1 MAIARSEPRSDSA
14 ATPSLAG
21 AERRRHRRHAV
32 ALIARVGETRDGGD
46 RGVITSLSGGGA
58 FVQAETLP
66 SAGARVWLE
75 FGLAAGLGRFHGRA
89 RVVRINRRDGA
100 EIVYGF
106 GVEFDEPPD
115 ELVLKLDE
123 LAHRHREVARL
134 DALGYLDWPVHPTA
148 DLPVPDKSVGS
159 LELRTAR
166 GWKELA
172 AAHSPA
178 GGDGQHASALLRLA
192 QPAIERETRT
202 SSLVLGYR
210 GRLLGPTTGIPRDEL
225 LEELEPG
232 APRVTLWA
240 RTVEAQLRVIDLMEA
255 IEWRLEHLGAQHR
268 DALNFVR
275 QMVADAR
282 RALAAKREASG
293 SAEAAG
299 EPAVPS
305 ALANLDR
312 LLAAL
317 DALVGGLL
325 VTLEALT
332 APDVEWRPASAVRP
346 EPRGPSP
353 IRRAEA
359 WLHAVQ
365 ANVQAWPIQRRIAAL
380 LLATVIGGSAG
391 YVAYA
396 PSQVAVVNHRETLP
410 IDTETLK
417 RHVPVQ
423 SVHVEGD
430 RVILE
435 VPQSWTET
443 SAETRRS
450 SLMAAC
456 WSLGAARYT
465 EAVVRTTAHRDVA
478 RWRGGVVEILG

>member
-1 MAIARSEPRSDSA
+1 MAIARSEPNSDSA
-14 ATPSLAG
+14 ATPALAG
-21 AERRRHRRHAV
+21 AERRRHRRQAV
-32 ALIARVGETRDGGD
+32 ALIARIGETRDGGD

-66 SAGARVWLE
+66 SAGARLWLE

-106 GVEFDEPPD
+106 GVEFDEPPAD
-115 ELVLKLDE
+115 LVLKLDE
-123 LAHRHREVARL
+123 LAHRRREVARL
-134 DALGYLDWPVHPTA
+134 DSLGYLDWPVHATA
-148 DLPVPDKSVGS
+148 DVSLPEKRAGS
-159 LELRTAR
+159 LELRTGR
-166 GWKELA
+166 VWKELA
-172 AAHSPA
+172 AVHSPA
-178 GGDGQHASALLRLA
+178 GGDGHHASVLLRLA
-192 QPAIERETRT
+192 QPAIERETRA

-210 GRLLGPTTGIPRDEL
+210 GRLLGPTSGIPREEL
-225 LEELEPG
+225 LEELAPG
-232 APRVTLWA
+232 APRATIWA
-240 RTVEAQLRVIDLMEA
+240 RTVEAQLRVIDFLES

-268 DALNFVR
+268 DPLNFVR

-282 RALAAKREASG
+282 RGVTARREASG
-293 SAEAAG
+293 LIDASSDTPAA
-299 EPAVPS
+299 S
-305 ALANLDR
+305 SLANLDR
-312 LLAAL
+312 LLIAL
-317 DALVGGLL
+317 DGLIGGLL

-332 APDVEWRPASAVRP
+332 APDVEWRSASAVRP

-353 IRRAEA
+353 IRRVEA
-359 WLHAVQ
+359 WFQAVQ
-365 ANVQAWPIQRRIAAL
+365 ASVQAWPIQRRISAL
-380 LLATVIGGSAG
+380 LLALVIGGSAG
-391 YVAYA
+391 FVAYA

-410 IDTETLK
+410 IDTEALK

-423 SVHVEGD
+423 SVHVDGD

-435 VPQSWTET
+435 VPPSWTET
-443 SAETRRS
+443 PAESRRS